1 MKKRLTLICILIA
14 LVLILC
20 SCSILPAATLEHMFS
35 PQNSTQQSGSSY
47 PQNDTVVISRAEYE
61 KYKQFSEMTEL
72 IDIIDSEFYEEPDH
86 EKMMDTAAEGVMAA
100 LDDPYTF
107 YYTPEEF
114 QAMLEDD
121 EGNYV
126 GIGVYISADY
136 TTQLCTI
143 SRVFEGSPAQEAG
156 VLRGDI
162 LYKVEDDLLVTADN
176 LQEAVNIMRGVPG
189 TEVNVTFLRDGQEMT
204 FNMIRKEVSVN
215 QIESGMLDE
224 QTGYIALYQFAGHC
238 EEEFEK
244 ALNNLMD
251 QGSKGIILDLRDNG
265 GGWVE
270 QARYIADFFMD
281 EGELLYLVYR
291 NGKEV
296 HTEFLT
302 TNGKVDQKIVILVN
316 ELSASASEI
325 LTGALRERAGATV
338 VGTQTFGKGI
348 VQNVHPIGSRGAGCQ
363 ITVAQYFTPNG
374 YAVHKNGITPDIL
387 IEIPEGDTG
396 MYDFADLQHD
406 VQLKKAYEV
415 MQEILKEE

>member
-35 PQNSTQQSGSSY
+35 PQNSTQHSGSSY

-86 EKMMDTAAEGVMAA
+86 EKMMDTAAEGLMAA

-265 GGWVE
+265 GGTAE
-270 QARYIADFFMD
+270 
-281 EGELLYLVYR
+281 E
-291 NGKEV
+291 
-296 HTEFLT
+296 
-302 TNGKVDQKIVILVN
+302 
-316 ELSASASEI
+316 
-325 LTGALRERAGATV
+325 TGAVL
-338 VGTQTFGKGI
+338 VG
-348 VQNVHPIGSRGAGCQ
+348 
-363 ITVAQYFTPNG
+363 
-374 YAVHKNGITPDIL
+374 
-387 IEIPEGDTG
+387 
-396 MYDFADLQHD
+396 
-406 VQLKKAYEV
+406 
-415 MQEILKEE
+415 